1 MERQNK
7 EEQDRKAK
15 AAKARLQQTLENQRA
30 KDDHKRELKEK
41 EKTEKMRRV
50 QEATAVQQH
59 NPYATPM
66 QGSTPTIHNWSVP
79 PTFPMVRN
87 KKYDDFDA

>member
-1 MERQNK
+1 
-7 EEQDRKAK
+7 
-15 AAKARLQQTLENQRA
+15 
-30 KDDHKRELKEK
+30 
-41 EKTEKMRRV
+41 
-50 QEATAVQQH
+50 VQQH
-59 NPYATPM
+59 NPFATPM